1 MEQKT
6 IKVGDVV
13 ELRSGNSER
22 MTVAAVLEGNVR
34 CFWWSITGPRDN
46 WFPQVILEVA
56 PISKY

>member
-34 CFWWSITGPRDN
+34 CFWWSITGPRDA
-46 WFPQVILEVA
+46 WFPLVILAVV